1 MTEDTEQLE
10 AEAPP
15 PLSLEEIYEEEASKE
30 AESDQEAS
38 EENDGPSYEG
48 ELDSSDEADVD
59 LEEEEEDEEFSDED
73 LDRELY
79 GDEEEEDEEEVV
91 QEDDEP
97 VAPEDSQEPEQN
109 EVTQLRELLAQQQ
122 QMNARLVEHLKQQQP
137 ETKPDGQAK
146 SKEPQRTLEDSQF
159 EEAFRLILYGT
170 SQDKEEFDSL
180 PSPVRK
186 KAAQAAQQHSKNESL
201 NALYPF
207 RRYKSQMQYYVQ
219 QEISDA
225 VKELRKD
232 YHDRRAKDA
241 FTPYEGVITTPD
253 DRRRLGELML
263 RMPGADSTDWKVQKR
278 VLDLAVKEVL
288 REKEYADLAERADNL
303 EARER
308 QLNASKRTRRKGK
321 GRRTHSRGNRPPKLK
336 PGMDLV
342 DYANSLL
349 ESE

>member
-1 MTEDTEQLE
+1 MTEGTEQVE
-10 AEAPP
+10 AEVQP
-15 PLSLEEIYEEEASKE
+15 PLSLDEIYEEEASKE
-30 AESDQEAS
+30 VESEKEAS
-38 EENDGPSYEG
+38 EENDGPSDEG
-48 ELDSSDEADVD
+48 ELDFSDEADVG
-59 LEEEEEDEEFSDED
+59 LEEGEEDEEFSDED

-79 GDEEEEDEEEVV
+79 GDQEEEEDVEKDSEPEE
-91 QEDDEP
+91 
-97 VAPEDSQEPEQN
+97 SQEPEQS

-137 ETKPDGQAK
+137 KTKPDGQAK

-170 SQDKEEFDSL
+170 SQDKDEFDSI
-180 PSPVRK
+180 PKSIQK

-219 QEISDA
+219 HEI
-225 VKELRKD
+225 KEAMKDLRQD
-232 YHDRRAKDA
+232 FHDRRAKDA
-241 FTPYEGVITTPD
+241 FTPYEGVITTPE

-288 REKEYADLAERADNL
+288 REKEYAGLAERAENI
-303 EARER
+303 EVRER

-321 GRRTHSRGNRPPKLK
+321 GRRTHSRGNGPPKLK

-342 DYANSLL
+342 DYAQSLI

>member
-1 MTEDTEQLE
+1 MTEGTEQLE
-10 AEAPP
+10 TEVEVEKPID
-15 PLSLEEIYEEEASKE
+15 LEEIYEEEASKE
-30 AESDQEAS
+30 VESEAS
-38 EENDGPSYEG
+38 EEDDGPSDEG

-79 GDEEEEDEEEVV
+79 GDQEEEEDVEEG
-91 QEDDEP
+91 
-97 VAPEDSQEPEQN
+97 SEPEEPLEPEES

-137 ETKPDGQAK
+137 ETKPDGQAQ

-170 SQDKEEFDSL
+170 SQDKEEFDSI
-180 PSPVRK
+180 PKPIQK
-186 KAAQAAQQHSKNESL
+186 KAAQAAQNHSKSESL
-201 NALYPF
+201 NALYPY

-219 QEISDA
+219 HEI
-225 VKELRKD
+225 KEAMKD
-232 YHDRRAKDA
+232 LKQDFHDRRAKDA
-241 FTPYEGVITTPD
+241 FAPYEGVVTTPE

-263 RMPGADSTDWKVQKR
+263 RMPGADSTDWNVQKR

-288 REKEYADLAERADNL
+288 REKEYADLAQRAEDL
-303 EARER
+303 EVRER
-308 QLNASKRTRRKGK
+308 QFNASKRTRRKGK
-321 GRRTHSRGNRPPKLK
+321 GRRTHSRGNGPPKLK

-342 DYANSLL
+342 DYAQSLI